1 MGKAG
6 TVWKDLMKF
15 FSPAGT
21 LIKVTDETQGDVVP
35 LADYVTCIASCKRN
49 EACVFCRR
57 DQRQQLQQSTD
68 VDFPAFSLGQTAYT
82 VMSV

>member
-57 DQRQQLQQSTD
+57 DLQSTD